1 MCHFLLRFRGLSN
14 FFDYHFGEALAMTVF
29 AAIAFATLLLE
40 YDNLIALHEG
50 NGYFAY
56 NLYSFNGRSTDLYV
70 TVGVYEE
77 NAVKLYGLTLF
88 LVVAEIVYIQELTG
102 LSLELLSLDFYNCVH
117 LTY

>member
-1 MCHFLLRFRGLSN
+1 M
-14 FFDYHFGEALAMTVF
+14 AVF
-29 AAIAFATLLLE
+29 AAIAFAALLLE
-40 YDNLIALHEG
+40 DDYLIALHEG

-56 NLYSFNGRSTDLYV
+56 YLYSFNGRSTDLNV

-88 LVVAEIVYIQELTG
+88 LVIAEIVNIQELAG
-102 LSLELLSLDFYNCVH
+102 LSLELLSLNFYNCVH